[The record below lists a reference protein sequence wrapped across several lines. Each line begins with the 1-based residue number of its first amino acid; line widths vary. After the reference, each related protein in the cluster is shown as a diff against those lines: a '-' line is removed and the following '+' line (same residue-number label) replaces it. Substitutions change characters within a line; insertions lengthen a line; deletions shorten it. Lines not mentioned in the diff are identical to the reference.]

1 MLFLVLT
8 LGYRGP
14 PDLLA
19 HASITRRECWSAAC
33 AVSIFFACLLQF
45 IVFSFGRDQSI
56 YAVLG
61 DGILHGKLPYRDL
74 WDFKPPG
81 IFFVYAFAQA
91 LFGTSMLAPRIVEM
105 LGLCLLGASFVFLAK
120 RWFGSSL
127 LGIWAAALTVFI
139 HSQLDF
145 WHTSQPE
152 TYGAILTAFG
162 LALAVHEENAKRPF
176 LHWIA
181 IGLVFGLAGL
191 MKPHLLAGG
200 VVVAAYLTT
209 RLWQRQQH
217 HQGRMRVHL
226 GQLLPILTIGTAAL
240 VPILLTGLWFW
251 SKGGWPALKWTLF
264 EFAPGYTALTYQN
277 QSALRLFYGAIEEAS
292 FRFSAIVAVGLVLAF
307 ALAPAGRREREGLF
321 VLLGV
326 CMVHF
331 AGIAMQSKF
340 YQYHFSATLPFL
352 SLIATL
358 GFWKLW
364 FWLRLPGLQRT
375 AFFALGIG
383 ALANMRFATNDVPL
397 GYWTR
402 ASERLRFLVSQ
413 SSYANREQ
421 LDAALYHVG
430 GYNLSDNQQ
439 ISRTVARLSNP
450 NDAIFVW
457 GFEPSIYLFSQR
469 GPASRFIYNVPQ
481 RATWKGEEARSMLL
495 GDLKRRPPKVIVV
508 ERQDIFPSVVGNAL
522 DSAASLEQ
530 FVELSS
536 LIREG
541 YVLALQTERFDV
553 YQKTQQ
559 PASIALPQPD
569 FGPAR

>member
-1 MLFLVLT
+1 MRP
-8 LGYRGP
+8 GDPNQPG

-19 HASITRRECWSAAC
+19 HASITRQEPWSAVC

-91 LFGTSMLAPRIVEM
+91 LFGTSMLAPRIFEM

-120 RWFGSSL
+120 RWFGSRL
-127 LGIWAAALTVFI
+127 LGIWAAALAVFI

-152 TYGAILTAFG
+152 TYGAILTALG
-162 LALAVHEENAKRPF
+162 LALAVHEENAKRPAV
-176 LHWIA
+176 HWIA

-200 VVVAAYLTT
+200 TVVAAYLAT
-209 RLWQRQQH
+209 RQRQH
-217 HQGRMRVHL
+217 IRASLRY
-226 GQLLPILTIGTAAL
+226 LLPILTIGTAAL
-240 VPILLTGLWFW
+240 VPILATCLWFW
-251 SKGGWPALKWTLF
+251 SKGAWAALKWTLF
-264 EFAPGYTALTYQN
+264 EFAPGYTALTYQS
-277 QSALRLFYGAIEEAS
+277 QSALRLFYAAVEEAS

-307 ALAPAGRREREGLF
+307 ALAPEHRREREGLF

-358 GFWKLW
+358 GFGKLW
-364 FWLRLPGLQRT
+364 FTLKQPGRQR
-375 AFFALGIG
+375 AAIFVVGISS
-383 ALANMRFATNDVPL
+383 LASMRVATNDVPL
-397 GYWTR
+397 GYWAR

-421 LDAALYHVG
+421 LDAALYHVA
-430 GYNLSDNQQ
+430 GYSLVDNQQ
-439 ISRTVARLSNP
+439 ISRTVAQLTKPDDS
-450 NDAIFVW
+450 IFVW
-457 GFEPSIYLFSQR
+457 GFEPAIYLFSKR
-469 GPASRFIYNVPQ
+469 APASRFIYNVPQ
-481 RATWKGEEARSMLL
+481 RAAWQGKEARSMLL
-495 GDLKRRPPKVIVV
+495 GDLKRRPPQVIVV
-508 ERQDIFPSVVGNAL
+508 ERRDIFPSVVGNAL

-530 FVELSS
+530 FVELST
-536 LIREG
+536 LIRDG
-541 YVLALQTERFDV
+541 YSLARQTERFDV

-559 PASIALPQPD
+559 SASLAMPRPH
-569 FGPAR
+569 FGQAR

>member
-1 MLFLVLT
+1 M
-8 LGYRGP
+8 
-14 PDLLA
+14 A
-19 HASITRRECWSAAC
+19 QASITRRELWSAAC
-33 AVSIFFACLLQF
+33 AACIFFACLLQF

-81 IFFVYAFAQA
+81 IFFAYAFAQA
-91 LFGTSMLAPRIVEM
+91 LFGTSMLAPRILEM

-120 RWFGSSL
+120 HWFGSSL

-152 TYGAILTAFG
+152 TYGAILTALG
-162 LALAVHEENAKRPF
+162 LALAVHEENAKRPA

-200 VVVAAYLTT
+200 AVVAAYLVT
-209 RLWQRQQH
+209 RQRQRQQEQQQQQQQQH
-217 HQGRMRVHL
+217 EIRMHL
-226 GQLLPILTIGTAAL
+226 RHLLPVLVIGTAAL
-240 VPILLTGLWFW
+240 VPILLTGFWFW
-251 SKGGWPALKWTLF
+251 SKGAWAALKWTLF

-277 QSALRLFYGAIEEAS
+277 QSALRLFYAAIEEAS

-307 ALAPAGRREREGLF
+307 ALAPQHRREREGVF

-326 CMVHF
+326 CMLHF

-358 GFWKLW
+358 GFAKLW
-364 FWLRLPGLQRT
+364 FTLKQSGRQR
-375 AFFALGIG
+375 AAIFVVGISS
-383 ALANMRFATNDVPL
+383 LASMRVATNDVPL
-397 GYWTR
+397 GYWAR

-430 GYNLSDNQQ
+430 GYNLRDNQQ
-439 ISRTVARLSNP
+439 ISRTVAQLSNP
-450 NDAIFVW
+450 DDAIFVW
-457 GFEPSIYLFSQR
+457 GFEPAIYLFSKR
-469 GPASRFIYNVPQ
+469 ASASRFIYNVPQ
-481 RATWKGEEARSMLL
+481 RATWQGKEARSMLL

-508 ERQDIFPSVVGNAL
+508 ERHDIFPSVVGNAL

-530 FVELSS
+530 FVELAT
-536 LIREG
+536 LIRDG
-541 YVLALQTERFDV
+541 YSLAHQTERFDV
-553 YQKTQQ
+553 YQKTQES
-559 PASIALPQPD
+559 ASLAMPEPR
-569 FGPAR
+569 FGQAR